1 MSHCETC
8 LLCIITVV
16 NKDGYLSAEE
26 PDKKW
31 KAKTVITLVVYGAKL
46 NKQQR
51 RIIYPWY

>member
-31 KAKTVITLVVYGAKL
+31 KAKTDYTSCK
-46 NKQQR
+46 R
-51 RIIYPWY
+51 R